1 MLMLST
7 PGQNNC
13 NYFSVNKVQACA
25 HLLGELLV
33 TIVYG
38 RTELHAVV
46 SNGKGVTG
54 RLSVLLLET
63 LFWKRRV
70 QFFEQFA
77 GTFTIWI
84 SHLTRTKKM
93 IMTIKI
99 LYWWN
104 VLALQS
110 LRQHILLVAFM
121 VLTKKFTL
129 TKFRKLMMMML

>member
-7 PGQNNC
+7 PGQNN
-13 NYFSVNKVQACA
+13 YKFFSVNKVQACA
-25 HLLGELLV
+25 HLLRELLV

-38 RTELHAVV
+38 RTDLHVIV

-54 RLSVLLLET
+54 RLSVLLLEN
-63 LFWKRRV
+63 LFWKRRFP
-70 QFFEQFA
+70 FFEQFA

-110 LRQHILLVAFM
+110 LRQHILLFAFM
-121 VLTKKFTL
+121 VLTKTFTL